1 MTLLSMQKHS
11 ALSTLSVFGSY
22 ADPSFVE
29 PCCWQQCWQQYSVSV
44 RGEIG
49 LTFCVFPLI
58 RELCHPGGSQ
68 EEQMPRQ
75 CVPNS
80 LCLLHHRSWTP
91 YQRIMGAPGSS
102 RQQFIPGDL
111 RKSRSNHP
119 NHHGTLVGS
128 TMLILHFP
136 APSRSLKTTSQKFLA
151 APLRCH
157 MWARFVY

>member
-1 MTLLSMQKHS
+1 M
-11 ALSTLSVFGSY
+11 STCAAAIF
-22 ADPSFVE
+22 
-29 PCCWQQCWQQYSVSV
+29 
-44 RGEIG
+44 
-49 LTFCVFPLI
+49 LI
-58 RELCHPGGSQ
+58 RIHLSRQELLNCGRHWRLLPSLCQ
-68 EEQMPRQ
+68 IQTKAKQWTPCKLRTRLHWIKVSTRTNMPRQ

-91 YQRIMGAPGSS
+91 SQRIMGAPGSS

-128 TMLILHFP
+128 TMLILPFP